1 MLYILILWLI
11 FKLCKRISSHCKRY
25 PYLPE
30 QTPETVYTVNIADY
44 LPQTIPKEPIEP
56 EQLEPPDDSIQE
68 QIEQLDEIKDSYFA
82 VLDAI
87 NREEKTL
94 KSEYIHASDK
104 RRSAI
109 AAKLTA
115 LASKRASTLR
125 TLQGLDA
132 KQRKLSIT

>member
-1 MLYILILWLI
+1 MLYLIILWLVY
-11 FKLCKRISSHCKRY
+11 KLIKRIKAHCKAY

-30 QTPETVYTVNIADY
+30 QMPDTVYTVNIADY
-44 LPQTIPKEPIEP
+44 LPETIPKEPIEP

-87 NREEKTL
+87 SREEKAL

-104 RRSAI
+104 RRSTI
-109 AAKLTA
+109 AAKLTT

>member
-1 MLYILILWLI
+1 MLYILLIWLLI
-11 FKLCKRISSHCKRY
+11 KLCKRIKAHCKAY
-25 PYLPE
+25 PYE
-30 QTPETVYTVNIADY
+30 ITDYQIADY
-44 LPQTIPKEPIEP
+44 LPETIPKEPIEP

-87 NREEKTL
+87 NREEKAL
-94 KSEYIHASDK
+94 KSEYIQASDK
-104 RRSAI
+104 RRSTI
-109 AAKLTA
+109 AAKLTT

-132 KQRKLSIT
+132 KQKKLSIT